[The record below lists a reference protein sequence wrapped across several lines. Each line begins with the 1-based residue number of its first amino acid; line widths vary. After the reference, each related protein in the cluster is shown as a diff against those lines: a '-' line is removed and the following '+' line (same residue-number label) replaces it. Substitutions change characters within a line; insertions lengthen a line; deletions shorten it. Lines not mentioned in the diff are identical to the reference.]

1 MGTMPGMFTFS
12 GSPVPVREDLTD
24 AYRTI
29 WGHMSRPGPA
39 FDADQ
44 RIRMLHT
51 ARSGIG
57 VEVAATDDGR
67 ALEFLA
73 ATLYQDPGSVDRSMV
88 EASIAERGE
97 PVTVETIFLV
107 SMLAGVDGTH
117 RALGVELEPLPQPLN
132 GETTGQI
139 ASGMERRRSHVSMPR
154 NSITVALDLLPS
166 ESAAYAA
173 MCGPQYM
180 TFAEMVDPTF
190 ERSPGLNRAQLETVA
205 SRTSLLNECF
215 Y

>member
-1 MGTMPGMFTFS
+1 MSTMPRMFMFS
-12 GSPVPVREDLTD
+12 GSPVPVREDLKD

-29 WGHMSRPGPA
+29 WDHMSRPGPV
-39 FDADQ
+39 FDADH
-44 RIRMLHT
+44 RIRMLQT
-51 ARSGIG
+51 ARSGID
-57 VEVAATDDGR
+57 ANATATDDAS

-73 ATLYQDPGSVDRSMV
+73 ATLYEDPGSVDRSTV
-88 EASIAERGE
+88 AASIAEMGE
-97 PVTVETIFLV
+97 PGTVETIFLV
-107 SMLAGVDGTH
+107 SMLAAVDGTH
-117 RALGVELEPLPQPLN
+117 RALGAELEPLPQPLN
-132 GETTGQI
+132 GVRTRQI
-139 ASGMERRRSHVSMPR
+139 ALGMERRRSHVSMPR
-154 NSITVALDLLPS
+154 NSITVALDLLPA
-166 ESAAYAA
+166 EGAAYAA